1 MTEVAV
7 EPGGRRSADDRR
19 RQLIGIGLGM
29 LIDRPWHRITVDA
42 VAQQAGIS
50 RGLLFHYF
58 PTKQDYYAQLVR
70 AASQRFLR
78 ATGPDPDAADPLAS
92 MIANFVSYM
101 RKRSGPLVGLLR
113 AAGQDPVLES
123 IMERMHDE
131 LTDRVF
137 AALGRPARSTA
148 ERLVVRSWWAMAEDL
163 TVQWLSRDDIDQDRL
178 DSLLFD
184 TLSRV
189 LDSVDAECRADPPA
203 E

>member
-1 MTEVAV
+1 MTDVAV
-7 EPGGRRSADDRR
+7 EPSGRRSADDRR

-29 LIDRPWHRITVDA
+29 LIDRPWHQITVDA

-92 MIANFVSYM
+92 MIANFVGYM

-113 AAGQDPVLES
+113 AAGQDPVLEA

-163 TVQWLSRDDIDQDRL
+163 TVQWLSRDDVDQDRL
-178 DSLLFD
+178 DLLLFD

-189 LDSVDAECRADPPA
+189 LDSVDIGRVADP

>member
-7 EPGGRRSADDRR
+7 AGGRRSADDRR

-29 LIDRPWHRITVDA
+29 LIDRPWHQITVDA
-42 VAQQAGIS
+42 VAQEAGIS

-58 PTKQDYYAQLVR
+58 PTKQDYYAQLVH

-92 MIANFVSYM
+92 MIANFVGYM
-101 RKRSGPLVGLLR
+101 RRRSGPLVGLLR

-163 TVQWLSRDDIDQDRL
+163 TVQWLSRDDVDQDGL
-178 DSLLFD
+178 DRLLFD
-184 TLSRV
+184 MLSRV
-189 LDSVDAECRADPPA
+189 LDSVDAERAA
-203 E
+203 GHR